1 MNTSIT
7 SNHQIQIVSNFES
20 LISNPFQNDVNAMC
34 LHRELMG
41 DFGEI
46 VRAIQPIENITVIDE
61 KQLVAM
67 QLTEQGQ
74 LARSIILNDLQ
85 LLKNHGASPILNLI
99 KYYERDD
106 SNSFFPTD
114 VYSFHADSSPIN
126 TDTFLCTYFGEPS
139 EILPNELA
147 EKKVLIPEIRN
158 QLKSNF
164 IGTEDEFETYLTDN
178 FFDLHYQAKPSANLI
193 NLGIGNLWRLAVD
206 SPESHVLP
214 CIHRAPVEKNGE
226 CRLLLIC

>member
-1 MNTSIT
+1 
-7 SNHQIQIVSNFES
+7 
-20 LISNPFQNDVNAMC
+20 
-34 LHRELMG
+34 
-41 DFGEI
+41 
-46 VRAIQPIENITVIDE
+46 
-61 KQLVAM
+61 
-67 QLTEQGQ
+67 
-74 LARSIILNDLQ
+74 
-85 LLKNHGASPILNLI
+85 LKNHGASPILNLI